1 MLLST
6 SDESIDTSTRELSPR
21 LSFGSEPSSPDISL
35 GSIDRRRCGNIF
47 IEYRSFVKK

>member
-6 SDESIDTSTRELSPR
+6 SDESIDTELSPR